1 MRGITWL
8 FAGGRFANFKPI
20 RPGYTITARARL
32 IGIEVKSGKAIDRV
46 VNQTGEVLYLNQHDE
61 IVSRYEG
68 DIFRIPRAR
77 SGAGLK
83 YRDSNSAPKAPYRY
97 SDEQIEEIATL
108 YRDEFRRGSAVLYW
122 EDVTIGE
129 SLPTVGTGPPT
140 LRSEEHTSELQ

>member
-1 MRGITWL
+1 MRISDWSSDVCSSDL
-8 FAGGRFANFKPI
+8 
-20 RPGYTITARARL
+20 
-32 IGIEVKSGKAIDRV
+32 
-46 VNQTGEVLYLNQHDE
+46 HDE

-129 SLPTVGTGPPT
+129 SLPTVVKGPLT
-140 LRSEEHTSELQ
+140 LVDIVGFYAGRRTVYNVL